1 MIWYIIVRG
10 DEVLDR
16 IIIKGID
23 FYGFHGVSQA
33 EQELGQRF
41 TVDVELELP
50 LNKAG
55 KSDQLQDT
63 VNYCEIYSL
72 IKEIGQQ
79 KRYALIEA
87 MASDMAESILKGF
100 DLVKK
105 VDIYIKKP
113 HAPIGGVIEYA
124 GVWISREKMRNTE
137 CGMQN

>member
-1 MIWYIIVRG
+1 M
-10 DEVLDR
+10 DK

-41 TVDVELELP
+41 IVDVKLELS
-50 LNKAG
+50 LDKAG

-63 VNYCEIYSL
+63 VNYCEIYTL
-72 IKEIGQQ
+72 IKEKGQQ
-79 KRYALIEA
+79 KRYALLEA

-100 DLVKK
+100 DIVQR
-105 VDIYIKKP
+105 VNICIKKP

-124 GVWISREKMRNTE
+124 GVRISKGKSSNS
-137 CGMQN
+137 

>member
-1 MIWYIIVRG
+1 MIDLFHDLVYNCYQLGVRS
-10 DEVLDR
+10 LDK

-41 TVDVELELP
+41 IVDVELELL

-72 IKEIGQQ
+72 IKENGQQ

-87 MASDMAESILKGF
+87 MASDMAESILTGF
-100 DLVKK
+100 DLVQR
-105 VDIYIKKP
+105 VDVCIKKP

-124 GVWISREKMRNTE
+124 GVWISRER
-137 CGMQN
+137 

>member
-1 MIWYIIVRG
+1 M
-10 DEVLDR
+10 DK

-41 TVDVELELP
+41 IVDVELELP

-72 IKEIGQQ
+72 IKENGQQ
-79 KRYALIEA
+79 KRYALLEA
-87 MASDMAESILKGF
+87 MASDMAESILNGF
-100 DLVKK
+100 SLVKR
-105 VDIYIKKP
+105 VTMCIKKP
-113 HAPIGGVIEYA
+113 HAPIGGVVEYA
-124 GVWISREKMRNTE
+124 GVWISRDR
-137 CGMQN
+137 

>member
-1 MIWYIIVRG
+1 
-10 DEVLDR
+10 LDK

-41 TVDVELELP
+41 IVDVKLELS
-50 LNKAG
+50 LDKAG

-63 VNYCEIYSL
+63 VNYCEIYTL
-72 IKEIGQQ
+72 IKEKGQQ
-79 KRYALIEA
+79 KRYALLEA

-100 DLVKK
+100 DIVQR
-105 VDIYIKKP
+105 VNICIKKP

-124 GVWISREKMRNTE
+124 GVRISKGKSSNS
-137 CGMQN
+137 

>member
-1 MIWYIIVRG
+1 M
-10 DEVLDR
+10 DK

-41 TVDVELELP
+41 IVDVELELP

-55 KSDQLQDT
+55 KSDQLTDT

-72 IKEIGQQ
+72 IKEKGQQ
-79 KRYALIEA
+79 NRYNLIEA

-100 DLVKK
+100 DLVER
-105 VDIYIKKP
+105 VNVYIKKP
-113 HAPIGGVIEYA
+113 HAPIGGVIEY
-124 GVWISREKMRNTE
+124 VEVRISRKRTE
-137 CGMQN
+137 GS